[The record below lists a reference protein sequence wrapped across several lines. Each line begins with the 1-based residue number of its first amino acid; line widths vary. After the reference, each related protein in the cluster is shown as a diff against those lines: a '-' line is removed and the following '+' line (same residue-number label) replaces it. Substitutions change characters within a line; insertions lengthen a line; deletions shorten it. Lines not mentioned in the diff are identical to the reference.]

1 MPVSKEVVK
10 EQIRKVGKFHKWF
23 VGKELRALPQV
34 LNEGEEI
41 AFLTSGY
48 DGKRNTVLVVATNQ
62 RLLVLDSGLVYGSDD
77 RSFPYN
83 KINSIRGTRGLLFG
97 KLAISTA
104 GVSGDDVVI
113 SWVRRTDMAR
123 MVSVVSKFAAEARN
137 SN

>member
-62 RLLVLDSGLVYGSDD
+62 RLLVMDSGFIYGSDD
-77 RSFPYN
+77 RAFPYN
-83 KINSIRGTRGLLFG
+83 KINSIRGIRGLLFG
-97 KLAISTA
+97 KLTA

-113 SWVRRTDMAR
+113 TWVRRTDMAR
-123 MVSVVSKFAAEARN
+123 MVSVVSKFASEAKN
-137 SN
+137 Q

>member
-41 AFLTSGY
+41 AFLKSGY

-62 RLLVLDSGLVYGSDD
+62 RLLVMDSGFIYGSDD
-77 RSFPYN
+77 RAFPYN
-83 KINSIRGTRGLLFG
+83 KINSIRGIRGLLVG

-113 SWVRRTDMAR
+113 TWVRRTDMAR
-123 MVSVVSKFAAEARN
+123 MVSVVSKFASEAKN
-137 SN
+137 Q

>member
-62 RLLVLDSGLVYGSDD
+62 RLLVMDSGFVYGSDD
-77 RSFPYN
+77 RAFPYN
-83 KINSIRGTRGLLFG
+83 KINSIRGIRGLLFG

-113 SWVRRTDMAR
+113 TWVRRTDMAR
-123 MVSVVSKFAAEARN
+123 MVSVVSKFASEAKN
-137 SN
+137 Q

>member
-10 EQIRKVGKFHKWF
+10 EQIRKVGMFHKWF

-62 RLLVLDSGLVYGSDD
+62 RLLVMDSGFIYGSDD
-77 RSFPYN
+77 RAFPYN
-83 KINSIRGTRGLLFG
+83 KINSIRGIRGLLFG
-97 KLAISTA
+97 KLSLRLRA
-104 GVSGDDVVI
+104 GQDVLKRDVL
-113 SWVRRTDMAR
+113 AL
-123 MVSVVSKFAAEARN
+123 
-137 SN
+137 